1 MVVKKSMTK
10 KKKIDLTKAKKKYK
24 QVQKWIQNNINPDV
38 YRGTYTG
45 FDPLGQSFELKSI
58 DAEAGGVSSKKT
70 SKKKKP
76 VVETSSDGRTIIIK
90 L

>member
-1 MVVKKSMTK
+1 MTK

-24 QVQKWIQNNINPDV
+24 QVQKWIESNINPDV
-38 YRGTYTG
+38 YHGTYTG
-45 FDPLGQSFELKSI
+45 FYPLGQSFELKSI
-58 DAEAGGVSSKKT
+58 DINQAEGVSSEKT

>member
-1 MVVKKSMTK
+1 MIK
-10 KKKIDLTKAKKKYK
+10 KKKIDIKKI
-24 QVQKWIQNNINPDV
+24 QKWIQNNINPDV

-58 DAEAGGVSSKKT
+58 DAEAWGVSSKKT

>member
-1 MVVKKSMTK
+1 MIK
-10 KKKIDLTKAKKKYK
+10 KKKIDIKKI
-24 QVQKWIQNNINPDV
+24 QKWIQNNINPDV

-58 DAEAGGVSSKKT
+58 DADAWGVSSKKT

>member
-1 MVVKKSMTK
+1 MVVKKSMIK
-10 KKKIDLTKAKKKYK
+10 KKKIDIKKI
-24 QVQKWIQNNINPDV
+24 QKWIQNNINPDV

-58 DAEAGGVSSKKT
+58 DAEAWGVSSKKT